1 MCAGPNGVRNSHLQ
15 LYGSEGFA
23 VVRNIDVGIKRLRTA
38 FVQELRDK
46 YLGSVV
52 ESNGRIIV
60 DEQGSMLLAESS
72 QLVDI
77 DSVLAAQELRSSL
90 EVMSS

>member
-1 MCAGPNGVRNSHLQ
+1 MKIKFLRESTILVKLR
-15 LYGSEGFA
+15 LYK
-23 VVRNIDVGIKRLRTA
+23 N
-38 FVQELRDK
+38 LRDK

-77 DSVLAAQELRSSL
+77 DSVLAAQELRSSM

>member
-1 MCAGPNGVRNSHLQ
+1 M
-15 LYGSEGFA
+15 EGASTSLLLNKQSTIEFIQMNENQILE
-23 VVRNIDVGIKRLRTA
+23 RINDVGQTA

-77 DSVLAAQELRSSL
+77 DSVLAAQELRSSM
-90 EVMSS
+90 EVMS